1 MFSVGFVNL
10 SLQPVAS
17 FAEYPTEISGAD
29 PEIFERGGPEA
40 IEFWKEGAQNPLKWL
55 LNAHFSRF
63 LVNLLQIF
71 HKNGGPGPLGPSL
84 KSTTELDSA
93 GIL

>member
-10 SLQPVAS
+10 SSQSVAS

-29 PEIFERGGPEA
+29 PEIFEREGPEA

-55 LNAHFSRF
+55 LNTHFSRF

-71 HKNGGPGPLGPSL
+71 HKKGGPRPPGPLP
-84 KSTTELDSA
+84 
-93 GIL
+93 